1 MQKISR
7 DLRSHELIE
16 FHDVDLG
23 GSPPG
28 EQGGL
33 TCYENS
39 GWTCQCLKGL
49 VRDLDCSRLYVD
61 SSLVIAGVGRTLS

>member
-1 MQKISR
+1 M
-7 DLRSHELIE
+7 SHELIE

-23 GSPPG
+23 ASPPG

-33 TCYENS
+33 TFYENS

-49 VRDLDCSRLYVD
+49 VTHGLN
-61 SSLVIAGVGRTLS
+61 